1 MIESITNAS
10 DELKRVDH
18 LIYVSLKYTRTVDV
32 LKNVLVRMIDSY
44 DYLIEGMLKY
54 LEEKNMIFEAP
65 TAPHARAIMVKNHFK
80 DVIITEHMD
89 QYIVFK
95 KILNKDDY
103 DSINEFRR
111 HVALITEIDGQEY
124 TINID
129 FLTEYFKT
137 MKEFLKYT
145 QSKILG

>member
-1 MIESITNAS
+1 
-10 DELKRVDH
+10 
-18 LIYVSLKYTRTVDV
+18 
-32 LKNVLVRMIDSY
+32 
-44 DYLIEGMLKY
+44 MLKY

-65 TAPHARAIMVKNHFK
+65 SAPHARAIMVKNQFK
-80 DVIITEHMD
+80 DPIITQHMD
-89 QYIVFK
+89 QYIIFK
-95 KILNKDDY
+95 KILNKEDH

-111 HVALITEIDGQEY
+111 HVALITEIDGDEY

-137 MKEFLKYT
+137 MKEFLKYA